1 MEAACGGGDNCR
13 RPGSATV
20 ESTEETVVPRSAHKG
35 ETTEPENQLEE
46 ETTDPENQQV
56 EETTEPE
63 NQHEEEDLPPGGGVI
78 SACVIPGSKHADGS
92 IYKQDTH
99 FCHSLYRLHDIRESM
114 S

>member
-13 RPGSATV
+13 RPGSVTV

-35 ETTEPENQLEE
+35 ETT
-46 ETTDPENQQV
+46 DPEIQQ
-56 EETTEPE
+56 EEG
-63 NQHEEEDLPPGGGVI
+63 DLPPGGGVI